1 MGQNTSVMPTRTA
14 IAITR
19 IAMGTAMGT
28 KGYGTFDNDDAQ
40 EWLDG
45 FGSDGASSAQVALE
59 AVTELDPLDYLEASD
74 AAHALAAAEIVAAA
88 RDGDTSRLP
97 KDAVAR
103 LKENA
108 GKINAAKLLSP
119 ARRAVTRVLKSSE
132 LKEEW
137 EDSPDAEDW
146 EMDVRELLERLK
158 G

>member
-1 MGQNTSVMPTRTA
+1 MATS
-14 IAITR
+14 
-19 IAMGTAMGT
+19 
-28 KGYGTFDNDDAQ
+28 GYTTFDNDEAT

-45 FGSDGASSAQVALE
+45 FGSDGASSCQVSLE
-59 AVTELDPLDYLEASD
+59 AVTGLDPLDYLETSE

-108 GKINAAKLLSP
+108 PKINAAKLVAP
-119 ARRAVTRVLKSSE
+119 ARRAVARVLKNSE
-132 LKEEW
+132 LKETW
-137 EDSPDAEDW
+137 EDSADAEDW
-146 EMDVRELLERLK
+146 ELDVRELLERLK

>member
-1 MGQNTSVMPTRTA
+1 
-14 IAITR
+14 
-19 IAMGTAMGT
+19 MGTG
-28 KGYGTFDNDDAQ
+28 GYGTFDNDDAT

-45 FGSDGASSAQVALE
+45 FGSDGASTVQVALE
-59 AVTELDPLDYLEASD
+59 TVTGLDALDYLEATE

-97 KDAVAR
+97 KDAVPR
-103 LKENA
+103 LKDNA

-119 ARRAVTRVLKSSE
+119 ARRAVARVLKSSE
-132 LKEEW
+132 LKEQW

>member
-1 MGQNTSVMPTRTA
+1 MGNSRTGA
-14 IAITR
+14 SKA
-19 IAMGTAMGT
+19 GTPAT
-28 KGYGTFDNDDAQ
+28 GTFDNDDAI

-45 FGSDGASSAQVALE
+45 FGSDGAASVQVALE
-59 AVTELDPLDYLEASD
+59 TVTELDALDYLPATE

-97 KDAVAR
+97 KDAIAR

-108 GKINAAKLLSP
+108 SKINAAKLLSP
-119 ARRAVTRVLKSSE
+119 ARRAVVRVIKNSE
-132 LKEEW
+132 LKENW

-146 EMDVRELLERLK
+146 EMDVRDLLERLK